1 MGVLEK
7 LPTCM
12 IVGVLVM
19 IFACL
24 KRHTRC
30 ARLTL
35 WAVGWTLVFT
45 HFLAQLL
52 EPAGHQ
58 AISFLRAIDAGAL
71 QFSAV
76 AFLVSVSSV
85 AEDRAKRTIA
95 LLVLAVPSVTYAVLE
110 ACYVDTRWPYAVCL
124 ACCFGEVPEL
134 LADQKRAARIKKS
147 GGCCPSS

>member
-7 LPTCM
+7 LPPCM

-35 WAVGWTLVFT
+35 WAVGWTLVFI

-52 EPAGHQ
+52 EPAGHG
-58 AISFLRAIDAGAL
+58 IPFLRAVDGGTL
-71 QFSAV
+71 QFSAI
-76 AFLVSVSSV
+76 AFLVSVSAV
-85 AEDRAKRTIA
+85 VEDRARRT
-95 LLVLAVPSVTYAVLE
+95 LT
-110 ACYVDTRWPYAVCL
+110 
-124 ACCFGEVPEL
+124 L
-134 LADQKRAARIKKS
+134 LALDSPVAIPSKVK
-147 GGCCPSS
+147 PSSSYGNQKEEIEPQAQFQRTPLAQRLEDPQCSCRSGRS

>member
-24 KRHTRC
+24 KRHTRS

-35 WAVGWTLVFT
+35 LAVGWTLVFT

-52 EPAGHQ
+52 EPAGH
-58 AISFLRAIDAGAL
+58 RAI
-71 QFSAV
+71 
-76 AFLVSVSSV
+76 
-85 AEDRAKRTIA
+85 
-95 LLVLAVPSVTYAVLE
+95 
-110 ACYVDTRWPYAVCL
+110 
-124 ACCFGEVPEL
+124 
-134 LADQKRAARIKKS
+134 AARYLPQVMAALGS
-147 GGCCPSS
+147 R